1 MSRQYQYIPLDR
13 KTLFLRN
20 IEQFMINNK
29 TLDSSKLKR
38 FRKYSCRHIL
48 DMLSLYIIDEKDNS
62 NVYLMRTYTDYS
74 YRLRYQSDHR
84 ELSKQ

>member
-1 MSRQYQYIPLDR
+1 MSRKYQYIPLDR

-38 FRKYSCRHIL
+38 FRKYSCGHIL
-48 DMLSLYIIDEKDNS
+48 DMLNLYIIDEKDNS

>member
-1 MSRQYQYIPLDR
+1 MSRKYQYIPLDR

-29 TLDSSKLKR
+29 TLDRSKLKR
-38 FRKYSCRHIL
+38 FRKYSCGHIL
-48 DMLSLYIIDEKDNS
+48 DMLNLYIIDEKDNS

>member
-1 MSRQYQYIPLDR
+1 MNR

-20 IEQFMINNK
+20 IENYMIMWGN
-29 TLDSSKLKR
+29 LDKSKLKQ
-38 FRKYSCRHIL
+38 FRKHSCSHIL
-48 DMLSLYIIDEKDNS
+48 DMLNLYIYDTKDNS

-74 YRLRYQSDHR
+74 YRLRYLSERR

>member
-1 MSRQYQYIPLDR
+1 MSRKYQYIPLDR

-38 FRKYSCRHIL
+38 FRKYSCGHIL